1 MRIQLWLWVG
11 APGKGL
17 SDPCLT
23 ILDIYGSR
31 RWMAEDAVIPAK
43 GYQAAHKPD
52 ILASYS
58 VRRESS
64 KGKGCR
70 PPLWMSL
77 GGLGS

>member
-1 MRIQLWLWVG
+1 
-11 APGKGL
+11 
-17 SDPCLT
+17 
-23 ILDIYGSR
+23 
-31 RWMAEDAVIPAK
+31 MAEDAVIPAK